1 MKGAM
6 WSTRR
11 GWVLLAVGFL
21 LAGTLL
27 FGRVRWEQDR
37 GKAIFFDSSYE
48 QVIPLTWE
56 TGELTGRE
64 IISAF
69 YDHETRTYEV
79 RLRLTGRDG
88 NVYWPFGAEEHP
100 ILTVDDRQVEDYL
113 TVPHTTIW
121 GKDVYLLFSDVELA
135 PEAVITVGEARCAL
149 RPAQEE

>member
-11 GWVLLAVGFL
+11 GWVLLAVGLL

-27 FGRVRWEQDR
+27 FGLVRWEQDR

-79 RLRLTGRDG
+79 RLRLPGRDG

-113 TVPHTTIW
+113 TVPHRSGRIS
-121 GKDVYLLFSDVELA
+121 FA
-135 PEAVITVGEARCAL
+135 N
-149 RPAQEE
+149 

>member
-1 MKGAM
+1 MKGTV
-6 WSTRR
+6 WRTRCGR
-11 GWVLLAVGFL
+11 ELLAVGLL
-21 LAGTLL
+21 LAGMLL
-27 FGRVRWEQDR
+27 FGLVRWEQDR

-79 RLRLTGRDG
+79 RLRLPGRDG

-135 PEAVITVGEARCAL
+135 PEAVITVGEEQCTL
-149 RPAQEE
+149 CPVEE